1 MLRTNRYCFGF
12 LAIFLLLGLFAH
24 GQERKGTISGRV
36 TDVNHDALVG
46 ARVEV
51 QPNGY
56 AVTTDVQGAFTISD
70 LAPGKY
76 TLTVSYVGFKPFSK
90 EVTVAAGVTNGDAM
104 LDIETVNEQVIV
116 PGERERGEVEAI
128 NREMNADNIVQVL
141 PAEVITSLPN
151 TNIADAVGRLP
162 SVSLERDEGEGK
174 YVQVRG
180 TEPRLTN
187 LTLDGVHVPSPES
200 VRQVKLDAI
209 PADLVDSVEINKTL
223 SPSQEG
229 DAIGGSVNL
238 VTKRAG
244 ERPFMSLQ
252 TMGGYT
258 PVGLGGRLNEVDGT
272 IGKRFGRE
280 KRLGLLVGGSYDY
293 NQRGTDDIEPS
304 PGVNTINAGGPNT
317 PPTGSFSGQNGMDV
331 RQYAFYRHRYGF
343 VGSADYKLGQGS
355 LIYLR
360 GLFSHFLDYGED
372 WIYTPSVGTF
382 TSPTTTANDST
393 MNYTQVIR
401 RPQQRIFNV
410 IAGANHSLGKT
421 LITYEGALGQ
431 GRSRGGF
438 YSANFSGPAPV
449 TDANGNVIVPGPQFR
464 LDESDPFVP
473 KFIQVNATPSTNIL
487 DPANYVLGGPNFH
500 FFKTISMATDNH
512 ILERDITGSA
522 SVTRQYA
529 LGSHF
534 GAWEIGFKARD
545 AHKSQSFFEP
555 TFTTTNQGAS
565 LAPLTQFAASTKNP
579 NPGYYFG
586 NYPLL
591 PLSNFNKLLSYFNA
605 NRSLFTEATDF
616 EHLISD
622 SNDYHSIER
631 VIAGYVQNTI
641 TFGHFKVVGGL
652 RIEGTQGSF
661 VGTQATFGCPANPPP
676 TCVPTDPVTGD
687 SKFQGDTP
695 VPGQQTYTNFLP
707 SVQVQYNIN
716 GSTNIR
722 AAYGR
727 GIARP
732 NFSDLPP
739 FQSVE
744 NGRNRVTVGNPA
756 LKPTHAN
763 DYDLLFEHYLKSVGI
778 VEAGWFYKDLSDPIF
793 QIQTTLPATDKN
805 FPNFQQRQPINGRKA
820 HITGIEFAWQQHF
833 TFLPGLLN
841 GTGLSA
847 NYSYTTSQAKFPI
860 DPNTGSPTRA
870 DSPSLLR
877 QAPNNWN
884 FDATY
889 DKGPIS
895 ARMGLTHN
903 DRSIFFYNFQ
913 DGAAGGIKG
922 PNGDV
927 YYYPH
932 TQVDAQVS
940 YRIPRGHGIH
950 FIVSMLNLNNE
961 VFGFYQGSEQFPI
974 QREYY
979 SATISGGLRWTS
991 NSEVK

>member
-1 MLRTNRYCFGF
+1 MAKAYRSIFSVLG
-12 LAIFLLLGLFAH
+12 IFLLLGFSSHA
-24 GQERKGTISGRV
+24 QERKGGISGHV

-56 AVTTDVQGAFTISD
+56 VVTTDTEGAFTISD
-70 LAPGKY
+70 LAAGKY
-76 TLTVSYVGFKPFSK
+76 TLSVSYVGFKPFSK
-90 EVTVAAGVTNGDAM
+90 DVTVASGSMTNADAA
-104 LDIETVNEQVIV
+104 LEIETVNERIIV
-116 PGERERGEVEAI
+116 PGERERGEIEAI

-252 TMGGYT
+252 AMGGYT

-272 IGKRFGRE
+272 IGRRFGHE
-280 KRLGLLVGGSYDY
+280 KRLGLLFGGSYDY

-304 PGVNTINAGGPNT
+304 QGVNPIFGNPADRSVQ
-317 PPTGSFSGQNGMDV
+317 TGTFSGPSGMDI
-331 RQYAFYRHRYGF
+331 REYAFYRHRYGF

-355 LIYLR
+355 LAYLR
-360 GLFSHFLDYGED
+360 GLFSNFLDYGDD
-372 WIYTPSVGTF
+372 WIVTPAVGKF
-382 TSPTTTANDST
+382 TSPTTTLGDGTLDYS
-393 MNYTQVIR
+393 QVVR

-421 LITYEGALGQ
+421 LITYEAALGQ
-431 GRSRGGF
+431 GRSIGGF
-438 YSANFSGPAPV
+438 HSSHLSGPS
-449 TDANGNVIVPGPQFR
+449 NVQFA
-464 LDESDPFVP
+464 LDNSQPFLP
-473 KFIQVNATPSTNIL
+473 KFNQAGGDNIF
-487 DPANYVLGGPNFH
+487 DPANYNLGGGNFN
-500 FFKTISMATDNH
+500 FFKAVSLDTQNH
-512 ILERDITGSA
+512 ILERDLTGSI
-522 SVTRQYA
+522 SVTRQYTV
-529 LGSHF
+529 GSHF
-534 GAWEIGFKARD
+534 GAWEMGFKVRN
-545 AHKSQSFFEP
+545 AHKTSNFREP
-555 TFTTTNQGAS
+555 IFDVHPRFTS
-565 LAPLTQFAASTKNP
+565 LAPLTSLVGSTTNP

-586 NYPLL
+586 NYKLL
-591 PLSNFNKLLSYFNA
+591 PLTNFEKILSYFNA
-605 NRSLFTEATDF
+605 NRSQFIETTDF

-622 SNDYHSIER
+622 PNDYTTTER
-631 VIAGYVQNTI
+631 VVAGYVQNTI
-641 TFGHFKVVGGL
+641 TVGRFKVLGGL
-652 RIEGTQGSF
+652 RIEGTQASF
-661 VGTQATFGCPANPPP
+661 IGTKVTFLATR
-676 TCVPTDPVTGD
+676 DPNTGD
-687 SKFQGDTP
+687 AQFASDVS
-695 VPGQQTYTNFLP
+695 VPGAQTYTSLLP

-739 FQSVE
+739 FQLVE
-744 NGRNRVTVGNPA
+744 PGRNRVSVGNPA
-756 LKPTHAN
+756 LRPTHAN
-763 DYDLLFEHYLKSVGI
+763 DFDLLFEHYLKSIGI
-778 VEAGWFYKDLSDPIF
+778 IEAGWFYKDLSDPIF
-793 QIQTTLPATDKN
+793 QIQTIPSTGPFAG
-805 FPNFQQRQPINGRKA
+805 FQQRQPVNGRKA

-833 TFLPGLLN
+833 TFLPGLLS
-841 GTGLSA
+841 GAGVSA

-860 DPNTGSPTRA
+860 DPNTGNPTRA
-870 DSPSLLR
+870 DSPALLR

-884 FDATY
+884 FDTTY

-895 ARMGLTHN
+895 ARLGLTHN
-903 DRSIFFYNFQ
+903 DRNIFLYNFQ
-913 DGAAGGIKG
+913 DGADGGIKG
-922 PNGDV
+922 PNGDQ

-940 YRIPRGHGIH
+940 YRLPHGHGVH
-950 FIVSMLNLNNE
+950 AIVSMLNLNNE
-961 VFGFYQGSEQFPI
+961 VFGFYLGSEQFPI

-979 SATISGGLRWTS
+979 SRTISVGLRWTS
-991 NSEVK
+991 GGGDVK